1 MTQGLYSAFAARW
14 ASAPDAPAIIEDAR
28 TWTRGQLEELAGRI
42 HGALQGLGAEPGAPV
57 CVIVEKSVQAFA
69 AYLACMRGG
78 YAFFPI
84 NAGYTD
90 SEIDY
95 LVGDARPKVLIGD
108 PERAGALGKL
118 AADRGAAFATL
129 AGDGTG
135 SLADAAE
142 TATAPPVYPATDETW
157 AALLYTSGTTG
168 KPKGAM
174 LTHGNLLAN
183 VRALIE
189 AWRFTEADT
198 ILHVLPI
205 FHVHGL
211 FVAGNIAMLS
221 GARLVW
227 RRAFDPV
234 DVLRRLKDVTAFMAV
249 PTLYTRLMAQP
260 GLNAEAVRH
269 IRLFVSGSAPLDPV
283 TFDAFRERTG
293 KVILERYGMTET
305 NMLVSNPYDGE
316 RVAGSVGYPLPGVQ
330 LRVRAEGAEV
340 PPGEVGIVQVK
351 GPNVFKGY
359 LNAPEKTAAA
369 FTDDGFFITGDL
381 GYLTEDGRLFLVGR
395 QSDMIISGG
404 YNVYPTEVEA
414 ALIDLEGVGECAVFG
429 LKHPDFGEAVA
440 AAVAPRAGHQLQEAD
455 LIKAARKRLA
465 GYKTPK
471 RVFLLDALP
480 RNAMGKTDRKALRA
494 QFADAFT

>member
-1 MTQGLYSAFAARW
+1 M
-14 ASAPDAPAIIEDAR
+14 
-28 TWTRGQLEELAGRI
+28 
-42 HGALQGLGAEPGAPV
+42 HGALQGLGAEPGKPV

-69 AYLACMRGG
+69 AYLGCLRGG

-90 SEIDY
+90 SEIEY
-95 LVGDARPKVLIGD
+95 LIGDAGPKVVIGD
-108 PERAGALGKL
+108 PERALALGKL
-118 AADRGAAFATL
+118 AAARGATFASL

-135 SLADAAE
+135 TLADAAG
-142 TATAPPVYPATDETW
+142 TAAIPEPYPATDRTW

-168 KPKGAM
+168 KPKGAV
-174 LTHGNLLAN
+174 LSHGNLLAN
-183 VRALIE
+183 VTALIE

-211 FVAGNIAMLS
+211 FVAGNIAMLT
-221 GARLVW
+221 GARLIW
-227 RRAFDPV
+227 RRAFDAV
-234 DVLRRLKDVTAFMAV
+234 DVLRRLKDATAFMGV
-249 PTLYTRLMAQP
+249 PTLYTRLLAQP
-260 GLNAEAVRH
+260 GLNPGAVRS

-283 TFDAFRERTG
+283 TFEAFRERTG
-293 KVILERYGMTET
+293 HAILERYGMTET

-316 RVAGSVGYPLPGVQ
+316 RVAGSVGYPLPGVE
-330 LRVRAEGAEV
+330 LRLRAEGAEP
-340 PPGEVGIVQVK
+340 PPGEVGTVQVK
-351 GPNVFKGY
+351 GPNVFQGY

-369 FTDDGFFITGDL
+369 FTEDGFFITGDL
-381 GYLTEDGRLFLVGR
+381 GYRTEDGRLFLVGR

-414 ALIDLEGVGECAVFG
+414 ALIDLDGVAECAVFG

-440 AAVAPRAGHQLQEAD
+440 AAVAPRPGHTLQEAD
-455 LIKAARKRLA
+455 LIKAARGRLA